1 MFILNVKLVLLV
13 PRPVQACCGNIR
25 STNAAINEES
35 KPRRDE
41 LKAEGVGERKMRLGL
56 CRFRGG
62 Q

>member
-35 KPRRDE
+35 KGRVE
-41 LKAEGVGERKMRLGL
+41 AEGVGERKMRLGL